1 MGLVLC
7 AGFVAGIAARA
18 QVQHFG
24 VDMVLSASFCEL
36 KDDLFDA
43 AKAVR
48 VVSLEKMQNA
58 QAVSP
63 VVRGSS
69 PAGRQRSPDR
79 QCHPQDGGLYH
90 CTASGETHWHGYASY
105 VIAQARRLAPA
116 RPWQVQEIAPVA
128 TSAFPTPAKRPANS
142 RLDTRK
148 LQQAF
153 GLVLPPWQQGVDRM
167 LDEILPN

>member
-24 VDMVLSASFCEL
+24 VDMVLSVSFCEL

-69 PAGRQRSPDR
+69 PAGRQRSPER
-79 QCHPQDGGLYH
+79 QCHPQDGIVTIIGAGKSLGIVMIVGL
-90 CTASGETHWHGYASY
+90 HGRF
-105 VIAQARRLAPA
+105 QARP
-116 RPWQVQEIAPVA
+116 
-128 TSAFPTPAKRPANS
+128 
-142 RLDTRK
+142 
-148 LQQAF
+148 
-153 GLVLPPWQQGVDRM
+153 
-167 LDEILPN
+167 